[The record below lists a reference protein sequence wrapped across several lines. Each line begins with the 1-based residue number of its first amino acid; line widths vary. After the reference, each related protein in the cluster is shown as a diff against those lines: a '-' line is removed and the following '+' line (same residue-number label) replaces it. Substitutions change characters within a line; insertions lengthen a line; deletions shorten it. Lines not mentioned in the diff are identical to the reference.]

1 MAGAL
6 LTRMDYSQVFHLGG
20 AVALL
25 VVLTLLLLQKNYLEW
40 VFSRTKLTNSSK
52 DEAILR

>member
-1 MAGAL
+1 
-6 LTRMDYSQVFHLGG
+6 MDYSQVFHLGG

-40 VFSRTKLTNSSK
+40 ILPRTKLTNSSE